1 MLRSTLLAVTFFL
14 LLPQWVVGETRFFV
28 STAGSLLEG
37 EIVGVIGDKV
47 SLRKKDD
54 GGLLTVSRATLC
66 REDQAYID
74 AWKVAHPDADTAP
87 GVEVAMQMP
96 TGPKFSLTS
105 SIRSAKSTR
114 GGADGGARTIDL
126 SYNIQII
133 SREVT
138 RDFKGGKAI
147 IFTLARPADSSNDRL
162 YLMQKIEYELELRAQ
177 GKFEQKTPE
186 VRLMSD
192 GSSSRTGTREHGYLL
207 VIIDATGAVQ
217 HVNGTP
223 EGLQK
228 RVDEAL
234 KLSAPTVLDR
244 DFQTVSG
251 ADFPSS
257 IELSR

>member
-1 MLRSTLLAVTFFL
+1 
-14 LLPQWVVGETRFFV
+14 
-28 STAGSLLEG
+28 
-37 EIVGVIGDKV
+37 
-47 SLRKKDD
+47 
-54 GGLLTVSRATLC
+54 
-66 REDQAYID
+66 
-74 AWKVAHPDADTAP
+74 
-87 GVEVAMQMP
+87 
-96 TGPKFSLTS
+96 
-105 SIRSAKSTR
+105 
-114 GGADGGARTIDL
+114 
-126 SYNIQII
+126 
-133 SREVT
+133 
-138 RDFKGGKAI
+138 
-147 IFTLARPADSSNDRL
+147 
-162 YLMQKIEYELELRAQ
+162 LRAK

-192 GSSSRTGTREHGYLL
+192 GSSSRNGTREHGYLL